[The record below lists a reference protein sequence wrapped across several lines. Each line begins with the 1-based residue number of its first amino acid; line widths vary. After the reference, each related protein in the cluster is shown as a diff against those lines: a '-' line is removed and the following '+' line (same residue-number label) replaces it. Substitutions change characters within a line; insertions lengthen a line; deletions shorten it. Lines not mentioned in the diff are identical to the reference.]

1 MFRLSTFF
9 VFSEFEFGC
18 SKTSVVA
25 DIAKGDHIDHPDAYP
40 CGIINRGSNEAYILA
55 TCNVTHP
62 DNWIRGLQVS
72 EWERERERE
81 RKQKE
86 RKRKTHTQIHRYKER
101 RGGAKMHRQTDRQR
115 KKEGRERWRDR
126 EGVER
131 EREGRGRGRSTA

>member
-62 DNWIRGLQVS
+62 DNWTRGLQVS

-101 RGGAKMHRQTDRQR
+101 RGGGQRCTDRQIDRER
-115 KKEGRERWRDR
+115 KKGERDG
-126 EGVER
+126 EIEKG
-131 EREGRGRGRSTA
+131 

>member
-40 CGIINRGSNEAYILA
+40 CGIINRGSNEAYILT

-62 DNWIRGLQVS
+62 DNWTRGLQVS

-81 RKQKE
+81 R
-86 RKRKTHTQIHRYKER
+86 
-101 RGGAKMHRQTDRQR
+101 
-115 KKEGRERWRDR
+115 
-126 EGVER
+126 ER
-131 EREGRGRGRSTA
+131 EYDR

>member
-40 CGIINRGSNEAYILA
+40 CGIINRGSNEAYVLA

-62 DNWIRGLQVS
+62 DNWTRGLQVS

-101 RGGAKMHRQTDRQR
+101 RGGANMHRQTDRQR